1 LVVTIR
7 HSRAYELNIDV
18 TQYIQTYKQGLLMK
32 TWIIS
37 FCLLA
42 VTFVSAQM
50 KPQAAVSVPADTKN
64 IMKQESNIWDVF
76 KDRRSVR
83 KFTSDSIP
91 EADINKI
98 LDAARMA
105 PTSGNQQPWK
115 FLVIRDRI
123 KINQMKEACVKR
135 VTGMYDKNTM
145 KETKEQFEEKVK
157 IRFDNYCSAPVY
169 IIVLT
174 DNKSMY
180 PDYNHWDGPLAAGY
194 LMLAARA
201 LGYGTVFI
209 TDAIPES
216 VTKEVLGIPDTYTRV
231 CITPLGV
238 PAEWPQSPPKKKLE
252 DFILYEKF

>member
-1 LVVTIR
+1 
-7 HSRAYELNIDV
+7 
-18 TQYIQTYKQGLLMK
+18 MK
-32 TWIIS
+32 TCIIS
-37 FCLLA
+37 FCLFA
-42 VTFVSAQM
+42 ITIVSAQM
-50 KPQAAVSVPADTKN
+50 KPKAAESVPADTKN
-64 IMKQESNIWDVF
+64 IVKQESNIWDVF

-83 KFTSDSIP
+83 KFAPDSIP
-91 EADINKI
+91 EADIHKI

-115 FLVIRDRI
+115 FLVVRDRN
-123 KINQMKEACVKR
+123 KINRMKEACILR
-135 VTGMYDKNTM
+135 IAGRYDKNTM
-145 KETKEQFEEKVK
+145 KESKEQFEEKVK
-157 IRFDNYCSAPVY
+157 TRFDNYFSAPVY

-216 VTKEVLGIPDTYTRV
+216 VTKEVLGIPDAYTRV

-252 DFILYEKF
+252 DFILNEKF